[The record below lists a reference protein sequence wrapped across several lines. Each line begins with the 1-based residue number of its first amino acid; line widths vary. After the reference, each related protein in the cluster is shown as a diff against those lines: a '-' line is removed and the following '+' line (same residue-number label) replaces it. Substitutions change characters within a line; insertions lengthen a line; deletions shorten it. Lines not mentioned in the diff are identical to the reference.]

1 MSVGQ
6 RGEREV
12 ACVGPSQVVDR
23 VGLADDKP
31 IPEGAFY
38 TALKNPENCT
48 WQCPLYHT
56 VQVDPVTQKA
66 VCRYSLNQA
75 SNRAYN
81 PVQVSNIACSP
92 GQRIV
97 QGTDEA
103 AYLVFSC
110 QDCGVPAGMNASDL
124 NATWAWQAGC
134 AWSCADGLMKYETL
148 GTYRCGTYL
157 QKILNATAG
166 TLTVDWS
173 WANVNALLGSLLII
187 VLFVFCLLSRLLASK
202 EEDEVDEEQT
212 VQTDVEK
219 SAKEGEL

>member
-1 MSVGQ
+1 MLALPSRVHAA
-6 RGEREV
+6 GESSHVRL
-12 ACVGPSQVVDR
+12 R
-23 VGLADDKP
+23 
-31 IPEGAFY
+31 
-38 TALKNPENCT
+38 
-48 WQCPLYHT
+48 
-56 VQVDPVTQKA
+56 A
-66 VCRYSLNQA
+66 VCCTDPRRRLLHRALHARMHVAVPALPHSAGRPRDAKGRLQVFAEPA

-81 PVQVSNIACSP
+81 PVQVSNIACIP

-103 AYLVFSC
+103 AYLAFSC
-110 QDCGVPAGMNASDL
+110 QDCGVPVGMNASAL
-124 NATWAWQAGC
+124 NATWTWEAGC
-134 AWSCADGLMKYETL
+134 AWNCADGLMKYEFL

-219 SAKEGEL
+219 SVKEGEL